1 MDEFF
6 DGEPPKEGQENTSKT
21 SVNAYLPPSKRK
33 KRKWLTAVLAVGLA
47 FVFFALGGLTVW
59 FSLDKEARMLIKIK
73 TALQKH
79 YYQEIGDD
87 EFYDALFQAVNHDLL
102 DAYSQ
107 YMTADEYRASKDD
120 MAGKRIGVG
129 IVFSTRNEN
138 DEEQMLVIRV
148 SGNSPAEA
156 AGVQAGDYL
165 TAFGKTQSEMTYSE
179 KFDDFSNFLN
189 GMQEGEEFVVGI
201 RRGVEN
207 QVVKMSRQAYVE
219 NYLFYRTSTS
229 AYTFSGKNADELTE
243 QDNRLSCLDE
253 DTAYIRLVQFAGEVS
268 ERFEELMQLFK
279 EQGKKNLVLDL
290 RDNGGGYLDIMRDLA
305 KYFCKDATEK
315 KPLAVIADYGEQKE
329 YFYVKGNV
337 YHEYFS
343 DDSRIYVLA
352 DGGTASASECLIG
365 CMVDYG
371 ATAFSDICLIERG
384 GVAKT
389 YGKGIMQTTY
399 YLGAQG
405 DAIKLTT
412 AQIHWPVSKRSIH
425 GRGVLPEDG
434 AKTVKG
440 SLYGDAEIAA
450 AIAKLTGKNV

>member
-1 MDEFF
+1 MDDLF
-6 DGEPPKEGQENTSKT
+6 DCEPPKDGQENASKT
-21 SVNAYLPPSKRK
+21 NINADMPPSNRK
-33 KRKWLTAVLAVGLA
+33 KRRALTAVFAVGLA
-47 FVFFALGGLTVW
+47 LIFFALGGLTVW
-59 FSLDKEARMLIKIK
+59 FSLDKELRMLMKIK

-79 YYQEIGDD
+79 YYQEIDD
-87 EFYDALFQAVNHDLL
+87 DTFYDTLFQAVNHDLL

-107 YMTADEYRASKDD
+107 YMTADEYRTSKDE

-129 IVFSTRNEN
+129 IVFSTRNEKN
-138 DEEQMLVIRV
+138 EEQMLVTRV

-156 AGVQAGDYL
+156 AGIKPGDYL

-179 KFDDFSNFLN
+179 KFDDFSKFLS
-189 GMQEGEEFVVGI
+189 GLKEGEEFVASVRTGS
-201 RRGVEN
+201 EN
-207 QVVKMSRQAYVE
+207 RTVTMSRQAYVE

-229 AYTFSGKNADELTE
+229 AYVFSGKSADELTQ
-243 QDNRLSCLDE
+243 QDNPLTCLNE
-253 DTAYIRLVQFAGEVS
+253 DMAYIRLVQFAGEVS
-268 ERFEELMQLFK
+268 KRFEELMKLFK

-290 RDNGGGYLDIMRDLA
+290 RENGGGYLDIMRDLA
-305 KYFCKDATEK
+305 KYFCKNATDK
-315 KPLAVIADYGEQKE
+315 KPLAAIADYGEQKE
-329 YFYVKGNV
+329 YFYATGNV
-337 YHEYFS
+337 YHDYFS

-352 DGGTASASECLIG
+352 DSGTASASECLIG

-425 GRGVLPEDG
+425 GRGILPEDG